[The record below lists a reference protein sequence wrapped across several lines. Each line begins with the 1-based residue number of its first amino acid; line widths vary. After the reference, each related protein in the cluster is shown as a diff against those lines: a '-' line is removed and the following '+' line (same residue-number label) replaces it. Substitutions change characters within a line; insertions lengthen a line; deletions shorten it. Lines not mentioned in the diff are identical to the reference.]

1 MRRDV
6 QEIFKMTPH
15 EKQVMMFSATLSK
28 EIRPV
33 CRKFMQDVS
42 WMEINIKP
50 PACSLF
56 YHSVALQKFQSCLFA
71 FLRLLLVHCFVEMPL
86 VALPTCGC
94 RCHKCP
100 YQRGTVILPGTS
112 HSARTLVCPG
122 FAAAQENKISHSRL
136 TVYIVY
142 TRWELTWNSF
152 VTFLSFSP
160 WKCLWMTR
168 PSWPSTACS
177 SITAS
182 WRTARRTGSSSTC
195 LTCSSSTRW
204 GCRCL
209 GKVHKTWIS
218 GATRRVIRVLLV
230 SRQVVIF
237 VKSVHRCVA
246 LSQLLVEQNFPA
258 IAIHRGMAQEER

>member
-56 YHSVALQKFQSCLFA
+56 YHSVALQKFQSCLIA

-94 RCHKCP
+94 QCHKCP
-100 YQRGTVILPGTS
+100 YQRGKVILPGTS

-142 TRWELTWNSF
+142 TRWELTWN
-152 VTFLSFSP
+152 FLLYSCRSAHGSVCGWRDQADP
-160 WKCLWMTR
+160 PR
-168 PSWPSTACS
+168 PA
-177 SITAS
+177 A
-182 WRTARRTGSSSTC
+182 
-195 LTCSSSTRW
+195 
-204 GCRCL
+204 
-209 GKVHKTWIS
+209 
-218 GATRRVIRVLLV
+218 VLLQAEGQREEPEALRPAWRARV
-230 SRQVVIF
+230 QPGGAAVV
-237 VKSVHRCVA
+237 
-246 LSQLLVEQNFPA
+246 
-258 IAIHRGMAQEER
+258 